1 MDRDL
6 YINRFKARLLG
17 GDTFSI
23 KKQNEFEWRVES
35 KDCRI
40 AFVFERYDGDCFM
53 ILVSSPE
60 SSAPGAN
67 LIILRDIRGA
77 RDVLPDAGSPENQ
90 AEIFNKYFG
99 DILTGDF
106 SLLKEQERLGKE
118 VSLYLAKALSL
129 DDDDPIKIK
138 VRNYDISWLEDYKKR
153 KGITS

>member
-1 MDRDL
+1 
-6 YINRFKARLLG
+6 
-17 GDTFSI
+17 
-23 KKQNEFEWRVES
+23 
-35 KDCRI
+35 
-40 AFVFERYDGDCFM
+40 M